1 MTAPG
6 PRTEGLVCS
15 AKGCREPAA
24 HAVVWRNPTLHS
36 ADRRKVWVAC
46 DDHRD
51 QLRDFV
57 QLRGFLLEVVPVGDL
72 TEADG

>member
-1 MTAPG
+1 MSAPS
-6 PRTEGLVCS
+6 PAAGLQCS
-15 AKGCREPAA
+15 AKGCRAQA
-24 HAVVWRNPTLHS
+24 QHAVVWRNPRLHAES
-36 ADRRKVWVAC
+36 RRKVWLAC

-57 QLRGFLLEVVPVGDL
+57 QLRGLLIEVIDVDQL